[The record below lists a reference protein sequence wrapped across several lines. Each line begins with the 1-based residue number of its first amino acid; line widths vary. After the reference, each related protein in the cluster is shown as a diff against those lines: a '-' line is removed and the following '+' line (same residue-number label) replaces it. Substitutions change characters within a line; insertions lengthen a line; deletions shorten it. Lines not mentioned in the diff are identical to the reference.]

1 MFRKVKENIGF
12 PLIVLIIEETIDI
25 GAEGNKQKICY
36 WLSCSF
42 LLLFPY

>member
-1 MFRKVKENIGF
+1 MVNGTIVLTIFRKVKENIGF

-36 WLSCSF
+36 
-42 LLLFPY
+42 